1 MPLPW
6 QIKMS
11 TLSYRDLLYFCQ
23 DRFEKNSPKTPV
35 PQAVLRLILF
45 PAHDGG
51 GRDNLDKA
59 LVRQR
64 IFLLSSGRNS
74 TFEVCHEYSLP
85 TLQKLLS
92 SFDECRYRD
101 FFLALLDLEP
111 ILKQDPYLLPSTSL
125 IIGELRLKAYQQFL
139 DSFKW

>member
-1 MPLPW
+1 MLSKDFTKVAELYCATIPTFTSFSVFSFNDFVKYAVISSIMT
-6 QIKMS
+6 QSRSNIK
-11 TLSYRDLLYFCQ
+11 RDLV
-23 DRFEKNSPKTPV
+23 NSSDV
-35 PQAVLRLILF
+35 EMS
-45 PAHDGG
+45 
-51 GRDNLDKA
+51 
-59 LVRQR
+59 
-64 IFLLSSGRNS
+64 LL
-74 TFEVCHEYSLP
+74 EMP